1 MKFGSIALEKGKKKK
16 KIQVQNYKVG
26 FGLIWNKNGFHTHG
40 LLVGIHLNVGPSE
53 S

>member
-16 KIQVQNYKVG
+16 KKYRCKTKVG